1 MTKKDKTKAKDWLK
15 FKEENEVNKEVAAQS
30 DEDETEKSIEG
41 EGKEAA
47 LEHPS
52 YTALEEKLTLAEQK
66 AHENW
71 EKAVRAM
78 AEVDNIRRRAE
89 RDIANA
95 HRYGQEKSIQSL
107 LPVID
112 SLEQAIQLTDGG
124 DANMRE
130 GLELTLKLF
139 IDAMKKM
146 DVEQINPE
154 GAQFDP
160 HEHEAMSMLEAPGVE
175 PHTIITV
182 FQKGYKLKDR
192 IIRPARVIVAK

>member
-1 MTKKDKTKAKDWLK
+1 MSKKDKDKAKDWLK
-15 FKEENEVNKEVAAQS
+15 FKEENESKPVE
-30 DEDETEKSIEG
+30 SIEEEETG
-41 EGKEAA
+41 EGDGESGEAA
-47 LEHPS
+47 LEHPG
-52 YTALEEKLTLAEQK
+52 YKALEEKLTLAEQK
-66 AHENW
+66 ANENW

-112 SLEQAIQLTDGG
+112 SLEQAIQLTEGK

-139 IDAMKKM
+139 LDAMKKM

-154 GAQFDP
+154 GEQFDP

-182 FQKGYKLKDR
+182 FQKGYKLNDR